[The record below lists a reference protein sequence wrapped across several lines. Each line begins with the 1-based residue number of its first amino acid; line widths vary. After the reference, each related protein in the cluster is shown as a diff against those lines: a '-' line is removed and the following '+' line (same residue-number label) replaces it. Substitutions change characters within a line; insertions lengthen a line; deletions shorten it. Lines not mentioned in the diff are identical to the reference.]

1 MHATVLHSYDESCRP
16 PASAV
21 QTLQWCIS
29 NFPSSTTGA
38 TRGRQQLRSRSP
50 VAFASFRECHESKRT
65 LLHESLLTALA
76 AHTLRILAFCLP
88 RRAHTRATMQSLL
101 QHAAQR
107 VVLGSWC
114 RGHMHG
120 SVPLA
125 LVAELCHGHA
135 ASAGHGA
142 PATPAA
148 SPFAAYPVTSAIS
161 SYPAG
166 HQSGLVMAACR
177 SLATWRPA
185 ASCAAPSSCSAALRP
200 AAACQLTSTSQHSS
214 QSTFSA
220 VAAGVAV
227 PAASQPP
234 AREPTANP
242 GPTQPPPPPWTFTQ
256 HLRKRKTL
264 PKRMGHMLQVV
275 CVP

>member
-1 MHATVLHSYDESCRP
+1 
-16 PASAV
+16 
-21 QTLQWCIS
+21 
-29 NFPSSTTGA
+29 
-38 TRGRQQLRSRSP
+38 
-50 VAFASFRECHESKRT
+50 
-65 LLHESLLTALA
+65 
-76 AHTLRILAFCLP
+76 
-88 RRAHTRATMQSLL
+88 MQSLL

-107 VVLGSWC
+107 VVFGSWC
-114 RGHMHG
+114 RGQMHG

-125 LVAELCHGHA
+125 AIAELCHGHA

-142 PATPAA
+142 PANPAA

-166 HQSGLVMAACR
+166 QQSGLVVAACR

-185 ASCAAPSSCSAALRP
+185 APCAAPSSCSAALRP
-200 AAACQLTSTSQHSS
+200 AAACQATSTSQHSS

-242 GPTQPPPPPWTFTQ
+242 GAAQPPPPPWTFTQ

-264 PKRMGHMLQVV
+264 PKRMGHMLQVG
-275 CVP
+275 CLP